1 MIWVSGTW
9 FQEED
14 ETENES
20 KTKSRN
26 RLGNGSI
33 PSPSPV
39 ALSKNWTLVTFLQ
52 SLSSVTFTLKLK
64 QPGCFLFF
72 SSFSCM
78 RCQGVARYFK
88 GMGEGRDS

>member
-39 ALSKNWTLVTFLQ
+39 ALSLQELVTFLQ

-72 SSFSCM
+72 SNFFFRFFFVHEMPGGSKVF
-78 RCQGVARYFK
+78 
-88 GMGEGRDS
+88 

>member
-39 ALSKNWTLVTFLQ
+39 ALSLQELDPSHFFAISVFSHKTRQDKTKTL
-52 SLSSVTFTLKLK
+52 
-64 QPGCFLFF
+64 
-72 SSFSCM
+72 
-78 RCQGVARYFK
+78 FK
-88 GMGEGRDS
+88 HDNC

>member
-39 ALSKNWTLVTFLQ
+39 ALSLQ
-52 SLSSVTFTLKLK
+52 ELDPSHFFAISVFSHFYSKIETA
-64 QPGCFLFF
+64 GMLFIF
-72 SSFSCM
+72 FIFFVHEMPWGSKVF
-78 RCQGVARYFK
+78 
-88 GMGEGRDS
+88 